1 MKVIYCIQ
9 SKEGSI
15 RNINEEQ
22 GKELFESNLFE
33 TAIERVVVLHK
44 DAVQKVTIKKI
55 IYVDRI
61 MRRFQL

>member
-9 SKEGSI
+9 SKEGSV
-15 RNINEEQ
+15 RNINEGQ

-44 DAVQKVTIKKI
+44 DTVYKVTIRKI

-61 MRRFQL
+61 MRRF